1 MPSEETADIICN
13 IKTGLTRHITKI
25 KQIKIYAATKQ
36 TLKGI
41 PMKVFEEIEN
51 VKEIRKKTGLNQI
64 DFWGKVGVT
73 QSGGSRYETGRKMPK
88 PVRELLRLV
97 HIERIELSKVNK
109 KDLEIA
115 ALLKKHN
122 PELYAELS
130 KQTKSERKK

>member
-1 MPSEETADIICN
+1 
-13 IKTGLTRHITKI
+13 
-25 KQIKIYAATKQ
+25 
-36 TLKGI
+36 
-41 PMKVFEEIEN
+41 
-51 VKEIRKKTGLNQI
+51 
-64 DFWGKVGVT
+64 
-73 QSGGSRYETGRKMPK
+73 MPK

-97 HIERIELSKVNK
+97 HIERIELSKVNR

>member
-1 MPSEETADIICN
+1 
-13 IKTGLTRHITKI
+13 
-25 KQIKIYAATKQ
+25 
-36 TLKGI
+36 
-41 PMKVFEEIEN
+41 MKVFEEIEN

-115 ALLKKHN
+115 ALLKEHN